1 MRIFDDGDIVTDR
14 QELQALAFEM
24 VATRKDAPAAA
35 EILSE
40 FIHMLTS
47 KEEDDTAGLEPFSSL
62 LDE

>member
-1 MRIFDDGDIVTDR
+1 MIDNTHIFVTK
-14 QELQALAFEM
+14 QEMKALAFEM

>member
-1 MRIFDDGDIVTDR
+1 MIDNTHIFVTK

>member
-1 MRIFDDGDIVTDR
+1 MIDNTHIFVTE
-14 QELQALAFEM
+14 QEMKALAFEM

>member
-1 MRIFDDGDIVTDR
+1 MIDNTHIFVTK

-47 KEEDDTAGLEPFSSL
+47 KEEDDKARSEEHTSELQSL
-62 LDE
+62 

>member
-1 MRIFDDGDIVTDR
+1 MIDNTHIFVTK

-47 KEEDDTAGLEPFSSL
+47 MFTVLFLQELLVVKLKSL
-62 LDE
+62 

>member
-1 MRIFDDGDIVTDR
+1 MIDNTHIFVTK

-24 VATRKDAPAAA
+24 VATRKDAPVAA